1 MMSNNAELNG
11 IKCPI
16 CLGPTFFESR
26 SCRSF
31 LNHIRTC
38 RPSHSSDYLMQT
50 NRGMNY
56 DTRSLIQSN
65 YVGDL
70 YNNIDYDTGSND
82 IYFDIGDCLADTN
95 DILEEN
101 INVQPSLIFQVEM
114 RNIINRHA
122 APLGMYD
129 ELINLMRTLY

>member
-1 MMSNNAELNG
+1 MASNNAELNG

-16 CLGPTFFESR
+16 YLGPTFFEST

-31 LNHIRTC
+31 LNHTRTC

-50 NRGMNY
+50 NRGMNC

-65 YVGDL
+65 YVGEL

-82 IYFDIGDCLADTN
+82 VYFDIGDGLDNTN
-95 DILEEN
+95 EILEEN
-101 INVQPSLIFQVEM
+101 IMFNPV
-114 RNIINRHA
+114 
-122 APLGMYD
+122 
-129 ELINLMRTLY
+129 